1 MHRTFTF
8 SDIVHRNNFFQRNFH
23 WTLCHSQDTKPVIT
37 DRNEVFT
44 RVCDFVNSGECLPQC
59 MLGYQHPLKQTPP
72 GSRHPPGADTP
83 PGAHPPPRSRHTP
96 PEADSPPLHPPPGA
110 DSPPP
115 PPRGSRLRDTVNEQ
129 PVRILLEC
137 ILVSVICQPLLGDDL
152 Q

>member
-44 RVCDFVNSGECLPQC
+44 RVCDSVNRGECLPQC
-59 MLGYQHPLKQTPP
+59 MLGYQHPLKQTHPLEQTP
-72 GSRHPPGADTP
+72 PPGADIPPRSRQPSTP
-83 PGAHPPPRSRHTP
+83 PHPPRSRH
-96 PEADSPPLHPPPGA
+96 
-110 DSPPP
+110 
-115 PPRGSRLRDTVNEQ
+115 PPRGSRLRDAVNEQ